1 MISANPTLEDTSSFE
16 LTSPKNSKL
25 RGFKSIDQTVV
36 VLSGLLPT
44 RKDGLPTFADSHIKC
59 SHKRLWE
66 KGGKGRDSGSPLVWE
81 MGIFDVKTSCYLL
94 G

>member
-1 MISANPTLEDTSSFE
+1 MARRLLRNLDFDANPTLEDTSSFE

-25 RGFKSIDQTVV
+25 RGFKVSITQW
-36 VLSGLLPT
+36 LLFLGYFLKNR

-66 KGGKGRDSGSPLVWE
+66 KGEK
-81 MGIFDVKTSCYLL
+81 
-94 G
+94 